1 MTEHSA
7 LPFAFFFLAEYGFIL
22 LMSTLTSILFLGG
35 YLIPYWNP
43 LSPLFESFAL
53 GVKATFIFFIFVWI
67 RASYPRLRYDQ
78 LMGLCWCW
86 LLPLSFAYFILVLS
100 IIVAFDFTPFSPP
113 ADTFTGGVLL
123 HAFTVIEIPD
133 LRAVGLLRP
142 TSHNN

>member
-35 YLIPYWNP
+35 YLIPYWNH

-100 IIVAFDFTPFSPP
+100 IIVAFDFTPFSPHP
-113 ADTFTGGVLL
+113 KDLHSEDTFTGGVLL
-123 HAFTVIEIPD
+123 HAFTVIELPD
-133 LRAVGLLRP
+133 
-142 TSHNN
+142 